1 MGGAATPGK
10 AKRLNVK
17 ESLRNEAVGAELAAL
32 ASRAGISQQ
41 EVDAVLEAESAEVR
55 AVLTQFQQQVAEV
68 RSQLEE
74 MHAQVEGGHR
84 PTSGGVSY
92 LELKLQLLLSY
103 CTHLSF
109 YLLLKAEGQ
118 PVKGHPVIEKLV
130 EARTYMEKLR
140 PMDVKLKYQMDKL
153 LKTGLEGP
161 EGSAGSSDALNFKPN
176 LNALKA
182 PDFADNAGDD
192 EGNETAGRGF
202 GDDAGQ
208 DESVDKSG
216 IYRPPKITVSCTVI
230 AREHDGAKLYRLRRM
245 PVNLEN
251 EPRVAC
257 RMRLAD
263 DAHCRRCTSRTRRRP
278 RSGASGSGRHARRPR
293 ATSSWPCAK
302 SLTRRPWR
310 SRTMSRAWRTTR
322 R

>member
-1 MGGAATPGK
+1 MHGRQERAMGGEATPGK
-10 AKRLNVK
+10 VKRPNVTG
-17 ESLRNEAVGAELAAL
+17 SLRNEAAGAELAAL
-32 ASRAGISQQ
+32 ASRAGISQK
-41 EVDAVLEAESAEVR
+41 EVNAVLEAESAEVR

-68 RSQLEE
+68 RSQLED

-161 EGSAGSSDALNFKPN
+161 EGSAASSDALNFKPN

-192 EGNETAGRGF
+192 GDNEAASRRF

-230 AREHDGAKLYRLRRM
+230 DCERTCWSEAGLPAPHASQSGERT
-245 PVNLEN
+245 V
-251 EPRVAC
+251 
-257 RMRLAD
+257 
-263 DAHCRRCTSRTRRRP
+263 RCLP
-278 RSGASGSGRHARRPR
+278 HA
-293 ATSSWPCAK
+293 TG
-302 SLTRRPWR
+302 
-310 SRTMSRAWRTTR
+310 
-322 R
+322 